1 MAAENS
7 VDDLEEKLEET
18 PVNKATEKER
28 ARLKSKI
35 AKLKEKQRKAQK
47 GTGDT
52 SGYAVRKRG
61 DATAALVGFPSVGK
75 SSLLSA
81 LTNADPETGA
91 YEFTTLDVEPGTL
104 QHRGANIQV
113 LDVPGLIGG
122 AAQGRGD
129 GTQVLSVVRNADLVV
144 EVFDPE
150 EMRVQKL
157 ESELHG
163 AGIRMDCDPPDI
175 NVEEK
180 DSGGISVSSR
190 GSLDEDTV
198 RQMARNEGYVN
209 ANVVVREP
217 IDSVDRLVDGFAG
230 NRRYVPSL
238 RLVNKADTLTDD
250 ERKSLQEDGFLPVSA
265 ESEDNLDVLRDRV
278 FDGLDLIRVYM
289 KRRGEVDRDEP
300 LILREGE
307 TVEDALDSLPGD
319 MDERFKS
326 ARVTGE
332 SSDFPEQKVGRSHEL
347 MDEDVLSLN
356 LKRV

>member
-7 VDDLEEKLEET
+7 VEELEEKLEET

-35 AKLKEKQRKAQK
+35 AKLKEKQRKARK

-129 GTQVLSVVRNADLVV
+129 GTQVLSVVRNADLVL
-144 EVFDPE
+144 EVFDPD
-150 EMRVQKL
+150 EMRVEKL
-157 ESELHG
+157 ESELRD

-180 DSGGISVSSR
+180 DSGRITVSSH

-198 RQMARNEGYVN
+198 RQMARNAGYVN

-230 NRRYVPSL
+230 SRRYMPSL
-238 RLVNKADTLTDD
+238 RLVNKADTLTSD
-250 ERKSLQEDGFLPVSA
+250 ERESLREDGFLPVSA
-265 ESEDNLDVLRDRV
+265 ESEDNLDALRDSV

-307 TVEDALDSLPGD
+307 TVDDALDSLPGD
-319 MDERFKS
+319 MDKRFKS

-332 SSDFPEQKVGRSHEL
+332 SSDFPEQKVGRSHKL